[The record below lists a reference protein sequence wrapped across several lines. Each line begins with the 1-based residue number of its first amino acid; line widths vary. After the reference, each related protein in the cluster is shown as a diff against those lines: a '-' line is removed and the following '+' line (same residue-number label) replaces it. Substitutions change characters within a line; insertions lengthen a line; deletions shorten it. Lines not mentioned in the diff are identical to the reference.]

1 MIKIKIK
8 MREKGYQQ
16 KMEFVKDFGR
26 QIFTREITH
35 KDQQIDIIKLLM
47 IIILQFN

>member
-8 MREKGYQQ
+8 MRKKGCQQ
-16 KMEFVKDFGR
+16 KMEYVKDFGR
-26 QIFTREITH
+26 QIFTKEITH

-47 IIILQFN
+47 ITILQSN